1 LPRLG
6 FRVGA
11 SDLFFAY
18 PTALYSGLF
27 MEIKK
32 DGWKYTKAQEG
43 HIKRQQAFIDQMNA
57 NGYLA
62 DWAIGTDAGIALI
75 EKYMKS

>member
-1 LPRLG
+1 
-6 FRVGA
+6 
-11 SDLFFAY
+11 
-18 PTALYSGLF
+18 

-32 DGWKYTKAQEG
+32 DGWKFTKAQEE